1 MWILG
6 KNDIPMMFER
16 DSDILELWEYLYE
29 YASDVIRNNAEHDEN
44 EDEDLEDDDANISH
58 E

>member
-1 MWILG
+1 
-6 KNDIPMMFER
+6 MMFER
-16 DSDILELWEYLYE
+16 DTDILELWEYLYE